1 MKIMD
6 APSLAPYT
14 AQGEGW
20 DEGLKIL
27 SLTLLKK
34 SGEFIRS
41 LAKVS
46 FYLIIELA
54 KTLLNVALGCLNF
67 D

>member
-1 MKIMD
+1 MD

-20 DEGLKIL
+20 GEGLKIL

-34 SGEFIRS
+34 SGEFIVKIMNAPSPLKKQR
-41 LAKVS
+41 
-46 FYLIIELA
+46 ELF
-54 KTLLNVALGCLNF
+54 KLERIKIQ
-67 D
+67 

>member
-1 MKIMD
+1 MD

-34 SGEFIRS
+34 SGGIHCKNNECS
-41 LAKVS
+41 LS
-46 FYLIIELA
+46 FKKAEG
-54 KTLLNVALGCLNF
+54 TF
-67 D
+67 

>member
-46 FYLIIELA
+46 FYLIFELA
-54 KTLLNVALGCLNF
+54 KTL
-67 D
+67 